1 MENKSQLLCKDNNDI
16 LSKFSEEDLKALDSL
31 DEPIVQDVIYKE
43 FYEEEEKEK
52 DTGNNEMLELLYF
65 IQESGVPLK
74 SEQVEAM
81 FLMQEM
87 GVGDIAKFMVDMKPK
102 VTPVQRFFDL
112 INKITLADRIKGNAK
127 LSGLVKAQVASA
139 NGVMPEMQKHMREQ
153 QRIARE
159 MN

>member
-1 MENKSQLLCKDNNDI
+1 METINQPLCDNTFPD
-16 LSKFSEEDLKALDSL
+16 LSKEQL
-31 DEPIVQDVIYKE
+31 DEMINRMDHTPVQEVMVSD
-43 FYEEEEKEK
+43 FYEEEKEEVE
-52 DTGNNEMLELLYF
+52 NNEMLELLHF
-65 IQESGVPLK
+65 MQQNGVPLK
-74 SEQVEAM
+74 SEQVQAM

-102 VTPVQRFFDL
+102 VTPFQRFFEL

-153 QRIARE
+153 QRIQRE
-159 MN
+159 VNR

>member
-1 MENKSQLLCKDNNDI
+1 METINQPLCDNTFPD
-16 LSKFSEEDLKALDSL
+16 LSKEQLNEMFSRVDHT
-31 DEPIVQDVIYKE
+31 PVQEVMVSD
-43 FYEEEEKEK
+43 FYEEDKEEVE
-52 DTGNNEMLELLYF
+52 NNEMLELLHF
-65 IQESGVPLK
+65 MQQNGVPLK
-74 SEQVEAM
+74 NEQVQAM

-102 VTPVQRFFDL
+102 VTPFQRFFEL

-153 QRIARE
+153 QRIQRE
-159 MN
+159 VNR

>member
-1 MENKSQLLCKDNNDI
+1 METINQPLCDNTFPN
-16 LSKFSEEDLKALDSL
+16 LSKEQM
-31 DEPIVQDVIYKE
+31 DEMINHIDHTPVQEVMVSD
-43 FYEEEEKEK
+43 FYEEDKEEVE
-52 DTGNNEMLELLYF
+52 NNEMLELLHF
-65 IQESGVPLK
+65 MQQNGVPLK
-74 SEQVEAM
+74 GEQVQAM

-102 VTPVQRFFDL
+102 VTPFQRFFEL

-153 QRIARE
+153 QRIQRE
-159 MN
+159 VNR

>member
-1 MENKSQLLCKDNNDI
+1 MSLETIDQQLCK
-16 LSKFSEEDLKALDSL
+16 EEFPDLTKEQIAEMLYRVDHT
-31 DEPIVQDVIYKE
+31 PVQEVMVSD
-43 FYEEEEKEK
+43 FYEEDKEEVE
-52 DTGNNEMLELLYF
+52 NNEMLELLHF
-65 IQESGVPLK
+65 MQQNGVPLK
-74 SEQVEAM
+74 NEQVQAM

-102 VTPVQRFFDL
+102 VTPFQRFFEL

-153 QRIARE
+153 QRIQRE
-159 MN
+159 VNR

>member
-1 MENKSQLLCKDNNDI
+1 METINQPLCDNTFPD
-16 LSKFSEEDLKALDSL
+16 LSKEQL
-31 DEPIVQDVIYKE
+31 DEMINRMDHTPVQEVMISD
-43 FYEEEEKEK
+43 FYEENNEDVE
-52 DTGNNEMLELLYF
+52 NNEMLELLHF
-65 IQESGVPLK
+65 MQQNGVPLK
-74 SEQVEAM
+74 SEQVQAM

-102 VTPVQRFFDL
+102 VTPFQRFFEL

-153 QRIARE
+153 QRIQRE
-159 MN
+159 VNR